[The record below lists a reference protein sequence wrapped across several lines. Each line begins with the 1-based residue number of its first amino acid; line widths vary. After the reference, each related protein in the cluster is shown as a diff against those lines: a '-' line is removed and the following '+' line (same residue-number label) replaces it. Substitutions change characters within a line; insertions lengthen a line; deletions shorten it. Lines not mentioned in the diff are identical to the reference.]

1 MAGDPDPGMTQLFVT
16 HLPYPGNP
24 PTAHEAWPDDGI
36 LVETCLRHVWIG
48 TMAPARKQPAGSETY
63 VGIAAYQ
70 FLLEFISGL
79 HSAIPGETNVL
90 GQFRQTWFRWR
101 ASHPV
106 QALKLAG
113 IVEQLLQDA
122 RRIRARHLQGIG
134 GISYGSLVRRLIQP
148 TAEDR
153 VLFVGAGELARSVW
167 PFFRQFSTAL
177 WNHRPTET
185 LSPEWLENFAP
196 ADGQKAARWARHII
210 LTTPPDPSND
220 ARWRRWLEAAAPES
234 VTHLG
239 HRTSRS
245 FQIKSADRYH
255 CLDDLFALR
264 QSQDNVRSL
273 QIEHARNA
281 CADHAANR
289 YASGY
294 SAANR
299 ARA

>member
-1 MAGDPDPGMTQLFVT
+1 MTQLFVT
-16 HLPYPGNP
+16 HLPYSGNP
-24 PTAHEAWPDDGI
+24 PLADTARPGNGL
-36 LVETCLRHVWIG
+36 LVDTCLRRVWIG
-48 TMAPARKQPAGSETY
+48 AAAPDSEQLSGTEVYAGR
-63 VGIAAYQ
+63 AAFQ

-101 ASHPV
+101 ASYPA
-106 QALKLAG
+106 QASQLAS

-148 TAEDR
+148 ASEDR
-153 VLFVGAGELARSVW
+153 ILFVGAGELARSVW

-185 LSPEWLENFAP
+185 LSVEWLENFAP
-196 ADGQKAARWARHII
+196 GDGDRAARWARHVI
-210 LTTPPDPSND
+210 LTTPPNPAND
-220 ARWRRWLEAAAPES
+220 ARWRRWLEAAAPAS

-239 HRTSRS
+239 HRRAGS
-245 FQIKSADRYH
+245 FQINSADRCH

-264 QSQDNVRSL
+264 RSQDNVRSL

-281 CADHAANR
+281 CAEHAASR
-289 YASGY
+289 YAGGY
-294 SAANR
+294 SAAKR